1 VPGFLI
7 RWLIVALGLWV
18 AEQILPGI
26 EIDDV
31 PTLLLAAALLGFVNA
46 VVRPL
51 VVILTL
57 PITLVTLGFFLLVIN
72 ALMLELVAW
81 LLPKVH
87 VAGFGDAFLGSLIIS
102 ITGWAASSLI
112 GPSGRVEVLV
122 VGKTGGT

>member
-1 VPGFLI
+1 MPGFLI

-26 EIDDV
+26 EIADV

-51 VVILTL
+51 IVILTL
-57 PITLVTLGFFLLVIN
+57 PITLLTLGFFLLVIN
-72 ALMLELVAW
+72 GLMLELVAA

-87 VAGFGDAFLGSLIIS
+87 VAGFWDALLGALIIS

-122 VGKTGGT
+122 IEERS

>member
-1 VPGFLI
+1 VPGFVI

-26 EIDDV
+26 EIADV

-51 VVILTL
+51 IVILTL

-72 ALMLELVAW
+72 ALMLELVAT
-81 LLPKVH
+81 LLSNVR
-87 VAGFGDAFLGSLIIS
+87 VAGFWDAFLGSLIIS

-122 VGKTGGT
+122 IERRG

>member
-1 VPGFLI
+1 MPGFVI

-26 EIDDV
+26 EITDV

-51 VVILTL
+51 IVILTL
-57 PITLVTLGFFLLVIN
+57 PITFVTLGFFLLVIN
-72 ALMLELVAW
+72 ALMLELVAT
-81 LLPKVH
+81 LLSNVH
-87 VAGFGDAFLGSLIIS
+87 VAGFWDAFLGSLIVS
-102 ITGWAASSLI
+102 LTGWAASSLI

-122 VGKTGGT
+122 IERRG

>member
-1 VPGFLI
+1 MPGFLI

-18 AEQILPGI
+18 AEQMIDGI
-26 EIDDV
+26 EIADV

-51 VVILTL
+51 VVLLTL
-57 PITLVTLGFFLLVIN
+57 PLTLLTLGLFLLVVN

-87 VAGFGDAFLGSLIIS
+87 IAGFWDAFLGAIVVSL
-102 ITGWAASSLI
+102 TGWAASSLV

-122 VGKTGGT
+122 VDPRR

>member
-26 EIDDV
+26 EIADV

-51 VVILTL
+51 IVILTL
-57 PITLVTLGFFLLVIN
+57 PITLLTLGFFLLVIN
-72 ALMLELVAW
+72 GLMLELVAA

-87 VAGFGDAFLGSLIIS
+87 VAGFWDAFLGAIIVS

-122 VGKTGGT
+122 IEDRV

>member
-1 VPGFLI
+1 MPGFVI

-18 AEQILPGI
+18 AEEILSGI
-26 EIDDV
+26 EIADL

-51 VVILTL
+51 IVLLTL
-57 PITLVTLGFFLLVIN
+57 PITLVTLGLFLLVIN
-72 ALMLELVAW
+72 GLMLELVAA

-87 VAGFGDAFLGSLIIS
+87 VAGFADAFLGALIVS

-122 VGKTGGT
+122 VERRG